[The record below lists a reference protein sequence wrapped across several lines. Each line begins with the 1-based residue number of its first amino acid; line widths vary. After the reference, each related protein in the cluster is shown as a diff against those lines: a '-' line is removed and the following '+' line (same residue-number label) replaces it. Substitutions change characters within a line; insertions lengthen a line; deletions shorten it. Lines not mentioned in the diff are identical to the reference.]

1 MLKALG
7 GFAQTGGGGNV
18 PDPLNIND
26 LIAANV
32 SITNSLS
39 ANLVA
44 SNTAAMPDPALPL
57 NPEGYISVVI
67 NGSTKKIPYY
77 GV

>member
-7 GFAQTGGGGNV
+7 GFVSSGGGV
-18 PDPLNIND
+18 IPDPLNVND

-39 ANLVA
+39 ANLA
-44 SNTAAMPDPALPL
+44 SSNTAAMPDPSLPL
-57 NPEGYISVVI
+57 NPEGYINVVI
-67 NGSTKKIPYY
+67 NGTTKKIPYY

>member
-7 GFAQTGGGGNV
+7 GFVQSGGGGGV

-32 SITNSLS
+32 TINNSLT
-39 ANLVA
+39 ANLAA
-44 SNTAAMPDPALPL
+44 SNTAAMPDPSLPL